1 MKRDEVLSK
10 KPGKKLNTYVP
21 DYVVFDLETTGTSF
35 VTDGVVEISAVK
47 VVNGE
52 IVDEFSELVNPEM
65 PISYFASQV
74 NGITDDMVAD
84 CPTFDEVLGRFLDF
98 IGDSVLTG
106 HNIHSFDM
114 KFIQRDAEKYFGK
127 VIGNDYI
134 DTLEIAR
141 LYLPEMEHHKLTDL
155 AEHYGIDTDGAHRA
169 LNDCRMNQKVFE
181 LLRKEMENPSE
192 AAKKVKKCPKCGS
205 PLKMRKG
212 KYGDFWGCTGY
223 PGCRYT
229 KNV

>member
-1 MKRDEVLSK
+1 MLSK
-10 KPGKKLNTYVP
+10 NPGKKLNTYVSE
-21 DYVVFDLETTGTSF
+21 YVIFDLETTGISC
-35 VTDGVVEISAVK
+35 VTDAVVEISAVK
-47 VVNGE
+47 VINGE

-74 NGITDDMVAD
+74 NGITDEMVAD
-84 CPTFDEVLGRFLDF
+84 CPTFNEVLGRFLDF
-98 IGDSVLTG
+98 IGDSVLAG

-114 KFIQRDAEKYFGK
+114 KFIQRDVKKYFGK

-134 DTLEIAR
+134 DTLQIAR
-141 LYLPEMEHHKLTDL
+141 LYLPELEHHKLTDL
-155 AEHYGIDTDGAHRA
+155 AEHYRIETDGAHRA

-181 LLRKEMENPSE
+181 LLRKEMEKPSE
-192 AAKKVKKCPKCGS
+192 AAKKVKKCPKCGR

-223 PGCRYT
+223 PECRYT
-229 KNV
+229 KNVK

>member
-1 MKRDEVLSK
+1 MLSK
-10 KPGKKLNTYVP
+10 KLGKKLNTYVP
-21 DYVVFDLETTGTSF
+21 DYVVFDLETTGISCD
-35 VTDGVVEISAVK
+35 TDGVVEIAAVK
-47 VVNGE
+47 VVAGE

-74 NGITDDMVAD
+74 SGITDDMVAD
-84 CPTFDEVLGRFLDF
+84 CPTFDEVLERFLDF
-98 IGDSVLTG
+98 IGDSVLAG
-106 HNIHSFDM
+106 HNIHTFDM

-134 DTLEIAR
+134 DTLQIAR

-223 PGCRYT
+223 PECRYT
-229 KNV
+229 KNVR